1 MIFISYN
8 HASKPLVAEVV
19 KRLRQENLQL
29 WYDEDEIKVGD
40 EQSKKMQKGILD
52 SHTVLFF
59 ISKLYLK
66 SDNCKLEF
74 NYAFNRKKKRIF
86 LVLEQLDPTDV
97 NGIEMH
103 LYGDSVRLDVF
114 KLQKGATI
122 DNNLIE
128 EIYKKIAPAL
138 NLKYNAVEQIDNKR
152 GIKRVKR
159 DYFFIGREDVF
170 NKMDKILQTEKL
182 IILHGLPG
190 VGKTSCAIE
199 YVLGRFHNELIKQYF
214 VFYADEMYK
223 IRDDISRYCK
233 ELNLCKDTDDFET
246 KMIKFKELIAKSR
259 DIILI
264 FDNVENFDDLINLI
278 DYEELN
284 KPTII
289 TSRHVKDEYYAKSI
303 EIYPL
308 SVIDTKKYFKKLL
321 PNLSD
326 VELNTIIDHIKHGDN
341 CLTYK
346 AVLTAGYLKNNPS
359 LTVEKLITQNFKD
372 SYFSGIISRIDSES
386 NDAIRI
392 LKFLSYLHPDEISK
406 KILEKVITDDTRLNI
421 ALQILCNYNLC
432 KIVNPNSG
440 QFGISVHRLL
450 QNDIKIN
457 FIKT

>member
-29 WYDEDEIKVGD
+29 WYDEKEIKVGD

-52 SHTVLFF
+52 SHTVLCF

-66 SDNCKLEF
+66 SENCKLEF

-138 NLKYNAVEQIDNKR
+138 NLKYNEVEQIDNKR
-152 GIKRVKR
+152 EIKRVKR

-182 IILHGLPG
+182 LILHGLPG

-214 VFYADEMYK
+214 VFMQMK
-223 IRDDISRYCK
+223 C
-233 ELNLCKDTDDFET
+233 T
-246 KMIKFKELIAKSR
+246 KY
-259 DIILI
+259 
-264 FDNVENFDDLINLI
+264 V
-278 DYEELN
+278 
-284 KPTII
+284 
-289 TSRHVKDEYYAKSI
+289 
-303 EIYPL
+303 
-308 SVIDTKKYFKKLL
+308 
-321 PNLSD
+321 
-326 VELNTIIDHIKHGDN
+326 
-341 CLTYK
+341 
-346 AVLTAGYLKNNPS
+346 
-359 LTVEKLITQNFKD
+359 
-372 SYFSGIISRIDSES
+372 RI
-386 NDAIRI
+386 
-392 LKFLSYLHPDEISK
+392 
-406 KILEKVITDDTRLNI
+406 
-421 ALQILCNYNLC
+421 
-432 KIVNPNSG
+432 
-440 QFGISVHRLL
+440 
-450 QNDIKIN
+450 
-457 FIKT
+457 